1 MFKVMAKFM
10 KTNEVM
16 TLGIFDTYDEAQ
28 WNIDNNIEWDE
39 EDVPE
44 EWSFEVVPVDDEYEE
59 PADIDDDFGFDPYMG
74 CYSYDCQKQPKSL
87 F

>member
-28 WNIDNNIEWDE
+28 WNIDNNIEWDNPSEWKLYVEAE
-39 EDVPE
+39 ED
-44 EWSFEVVPVDDEYEE
+44 FYDCDYEV
-59 PADIDDDFGFDPYMG
+59 GFDPYLG
-74 CYSYDCQKQPKSL
+74 CYSDEV
-87 F
+87 

>member
-39 EDVPE
+39 DDNSSEWELYVEAEVGDED
-44 EWSFEVVPVDDEYEE
+44 FYCDYEV
-59 PADIDDDFGFDPYMG
+59 GFDPYLG
-74 CYSYDCQKQPKSL
+74 CYSDEV
-87 F
+87 

>member
-39 EDVPE
+39 DDNPL
-44 EWSFEVVPVDDEYEE
+44 EWKLYVEAEVVDEDCYCDYEV
-59 PADIDDDFGFDPYMG
+59 GFDPYLG
-74 CYSYDCQKQPKSL
+74 CYSDEV
-87 F
+87 

>member
-28 WNIDNNIEWDE
+28 WNIDNNIEWDNPSE
-39 EDVPE
+39 WKLYVEAEADYED
-44 EWSFEVVPVDDEYEE
+44 FYDCDYEV
-59 PADIDDDFGFDPYMG
+59 GFDPYLG
-74 CYSYDCQKQPKSL
+74 CYSDEV
-87 F
+87 

>member
-39 EDVPE
+39 
-44 EWSFEVVPVDDEYEE
+44 DDN
-59 PADIDDDFGFDPYMG
+59 P
-74 CYSYDCQKQPKSL
+74 
-87 F
+87 

>member
-1 MFKVMAKFM
+1 MLKVMAKFM

-39 EDVPE
+39 DDNPS
-44 EWSFEVVPVDDEYEE
+44 EWELYVEAEVVDEDCYYDYEV
-59 PADIDDDFGFDPYMG
+59 GFDPYLG
-74 CYSYDCQKQPKSL
+74 CYSDEVQPSRSL
-87 F
+87 Y

>member
-10 KTNEVM
+10 KTNEVL

-39 EDVPE
+39 DDNPSEWKLYVEAEVEDE
-44 EWSFEVVPVDDEYEE
+44 NFYCDYEV
-59 PADIDDDFGFDPYMG
+59 GFDPYLG
-74 CYSYDCQKQPKSL
+74 CYSDEV
-87 F
+87 

>member
-28 WNIDNNIEWDE
+28 WNIDNNIEWDNPSE
-39 EDVPE
+39 WKLYVEAEVEDE
-44 EWSFEVVPVDDEYEE
+44 DLYCDYEV
-59 PADIDDDFGFDPYMG
+59 GFDPYLG
-74 CYSYDCQKQPKSL
+74 CYSDEV
-87 F
+87 

>member
-16 TLGIFDTYDEAQ
+16 TLEFLTPYDEAQ

-39 EDVPE
+39 DDNPSEWELYVEAEEVDED
-44 EWSFEVVPVDDEYEE
+44 FYCDYEV
-59 PADIDDDFGFDPYMG
+59 GFDPYLG
-74 CYSYDCQKQPKSL
+74 CYSDEV
-87 F
+87 

>member
-28 WNIDNNIEWDE
+28 WNIDNNIEWDN
-39 EDVPE
+39 PS
-44 EWSFEVVPVDDEYEE
+44 EWKLYVEAEVVDEDCYFDYEV
-59 PADIDDDFGFDPYMG
+59 GFDPYLG
-74 CYSYDCQKQPKSL
+74 CYSDEV
-87 F
+87 

>member
-10 KTNEVM
+10 KTNEAM

-39 EDVPE
+39 DDNPS
-44 EWSFEVVPVDDEYEE
+44 EWELYVEAEVVDEDFYCDYEV
-59 PADIDDDFGFDPYMG
+59 GFDPYLG
-74 CYSYDCQKQPKSL
+74 CYSDEV
-87 F
+87 

>member
-10 KTNEVM
+10 KTNEVL

-39 EDVPE
+39 DDNPS
-44 EWSFEVVPVDDEYEE
+44 EWKLYVEAEVVDEDCYCDYEV
-59 PADIDDDFGFDPYMG
+59 GFDPYLG
-74 CYSYDCQKQPKSL
+74 CYSDEV
-87 F
+87 

>member
-10 KTNEVM
+10 KTDEVM

-39 EDVPE
+39 DDNPS
-44 EWSFEVVPVDDEYEE
+44 EWKLYVEAEVDFYCDYEV
-59 PADIDDDFGFDPYMG
+59 GFDPYLG
-74 CYSYDCQKQPKSL
+74 CYSDEV
-87 F
+87 

>member
-28 WNIDNNIEWDE
+28 WNIDNNIEWDN
-39 EDVPE
+39 PS
-44 EWSFEVVPVDDEYEE
+44 EWKLYVEAEVDFYCDYEV
-59 PADIDDDFGFDPYMG
+59 GFDPYLG
-74 CYSYDCQKQPKSL
+74 CYSDEV
-87 F
+87 

>member
-28 WNIDNNIEWDE
+28 WNIEWDNPSE
-39 EDVPE
+39 QELYVE
-44 EWSFEVVPVDDEYEE
+44 AEVVDEDFYCDYEV
-59 PADIDDDFGFDPYMG
+59 GFDPYLG
-74 CYSYDCQKQPKSL
+74 CYTDEVQPSRSL
-87 F
+87 Y

>member
-10 KTNEVM
+10 KTNEVL

-39 EDVPE
+39 DDNPSEWKLYVEAEVEDE
-44 EWSFEVVPVDDEYEE
+44 NFYCDYEV
-59 PADIDDDFGFDPYMG
+59 GFDPCLG
-74 CYSYDCQKQPKSL
+74 CYSDEV
-87 F
+87 

>member
-28 WNIDNNIEWDE
+28 WNIDNNIEWDNPSE
-39 EDVPE
+39 WELYVEVDED
-44 EWSFEVVPVDDEYEE
+44 FYCDYEV
-59 PADIDDDFGFDPYMG
+59 GFDPYLG
-74 CYSYDCQKQPKSL
+74 CYSDEVQPSRSL
-87 F
+87 Y

>member
-39 EDVPE
+39 DDNPSEWKLYVEAEED
-44 EWSFEVVPVDDEYEE
+44 FYCDYEV
-59 PADIDDDFGFDPYMG
+59 GFDPYLG
-74 CYSYDCQKQPKSL
+74 CYSDEVQSSRSL
-87 F
+87 Y

>member
-39 EDVPE
+39 DDNPS
-44 EWSFEVVPVDDEYEE
+44 EWKLYVKAEVVDEDLYCDYEV
-59 PADIDDDFGFDPYMG
+59 GFDPYLG
-74 CYSYDCQKQPKSL
+74 CYSDEV
-87 F
+87 

>member
-10 KTNEVM
+10 KTDEVL

-39 EDVPE
+39 DDNPSEWKLYVEAEVEDE
-44 EWSFEVVPVDDEYEE
+44 DLYCDYEV
-59 PADIDDDFGFDPYMG
+59 GFDPYLG
-74 CYSYDCQKQPKSL
+74 CYSDEV
-87 F
+87 